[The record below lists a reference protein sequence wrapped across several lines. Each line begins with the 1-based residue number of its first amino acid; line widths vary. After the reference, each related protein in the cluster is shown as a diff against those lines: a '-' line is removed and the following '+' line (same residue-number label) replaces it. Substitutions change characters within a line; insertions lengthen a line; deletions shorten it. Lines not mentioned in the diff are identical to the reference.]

1 MSKTLAQRLRLL
13 ASRAVTSEE
22 NRLLMFDCA
31 RELDELTNLKNRI
44 IELEET
50 ISGFYEQKENE
61 NNGT

>member
-61 NNGT
+61 NGA